1 MEASCG
7 LGNAMTTIEHPNIVL
22 ILFDSL
28 YAGAVKDH
36 ADKLPSLT
44 ALLGQSITYD
54 QAFAVAPESGP
65 ARASLFT
72 GLDMAAHGVWTDG
85 VTLPK
90 RETTLPEVFKRNG
103 YDTWLVG
110 RRQLAGVSHWTTEHA
125 RAQEYV
131 HFDWAHGPLHRSRQ
145 NAYLAWLKAQ
155 ASDRYDTI
163 FPAQA
168 SPDDTVI
175 PKCQRKAMADLPD
188 TLSFNTWLGFQFCT
202 RLKAQREG
210 PFFGIASFVVG
221 ATGGAPDGGDV
232 CHEELDSRALEHADG
247 AIGAILNGVSDD
259 TIVVVTA
266 GRGTD
271 GGTHVPLFIR
281 MPRQSAKRVDGIVS
295 TMDIAPTLYDAAQIV
310 RPQRIQGRCLL
321 SDPPRGWALIR
332 SRHPDLP
339 QKTELRAE
347 DWKII
352 ATQRQGNMS
361 YELYDLNADPNAVDN
376 LANGP
381 HYGEALEHMIDL
393 LIDSR
398 VALEDRTEPRIAK
411 F

>member
-1 MEASCG
+1 
-7 LGNAMTTIEHPNIVL
+7 MTTIERPNVVL

-28 YAGAVKDH
+28 QEGAVEDH
-36 ADKLPSLT
+36 ADKLPNLM
-44 ALLGQSITYD
+44 ALRAQGTSYH
-54 QAFAVAPESGP
+54 QAFVVGPESGP

-85 VTLPK
+85 VALPK

-103 YDTWLVG
+103 YETWLVG

-125 RAQEYV
+125 RAGEYD
-131 HFDWAHGPLHRSRQ
+131 HFVWAHGPLHRSRQ

-155 ASDRYDTI
+155 APEVYVSI

-168 SPDDTVI
+168 TPDDTVI
-175 PKCQRKAMADLPD
+175 PDRQRKAMADLPN
-188 TLSFNTWLGFQFCT
+188 TLSFNTWLGMQFCL
-202 RLKAQREG
+202 RLKTKRQRR
-210 PFFGIASFVVG
+210 FFGIASFVVG
-221 ATGGAPDGGDV
+221 ATGGAPDGANA
-232 CHEELDSRALEHADG
+232 CHEGLDERALRHADQAVG
-247 AIGAILNGVSDD
+247 AIMNGLPGD

-271 GGTHVPLFIR
+271 GDTHVPLFLR
-281 MPRQSAKRVDGIVS
+281 MPKRSTKRVDGIVS

-310 RPQRIQGRCLL
+310 PPQRMQGRNLL
-321 SDPPRGWALIR
+321 SVSPRGWALMR
-332 SRHPDLP
+332 LRHPDFP
-339 QKTELRAE
+339 QKTELRTK

-352 ATQRQGNMS
+352 STQAQGKIS
-361 YELYDLNADPNAVDN
+361 YQLYDLSVDPKATND
-376 LANGP
+376 LASRP
-381 HYGEALEHMIDL
+381 EHGENLEHMIDL